1 VNEPA
6 GQLARAR
13 KADLKY
19 VAAALELQIAEV
31 RSQKSDRRNEM
42 SLKLTIPTALRRL
55 TGDADVVEVEP
66 GTIQEIIARLDE
78 YYSGFRNRVCED
90 DGKLRRF
97 INIYVDGEDIRFL
110 DNLSTQVK
118 DGSELSIILA
128 IAGG

>member
-1 VNEPA
+1 
-6 GQLARAR
+6 
-13 KADLKY
+13 
-19 VAAALELQIAEV
+19 
-31 RSQKSDRRNEM
+31 M
-42 SLKLTIPTALRRL
+42 SLKLTIPTALRRV

-78 YYSGFRNRVCED
+78 SYSGFRSRVCED

-110 DNLSTQVK
+110 DNLSTRVP
-118 DGSELSIILA
+118 DGAELSIILA